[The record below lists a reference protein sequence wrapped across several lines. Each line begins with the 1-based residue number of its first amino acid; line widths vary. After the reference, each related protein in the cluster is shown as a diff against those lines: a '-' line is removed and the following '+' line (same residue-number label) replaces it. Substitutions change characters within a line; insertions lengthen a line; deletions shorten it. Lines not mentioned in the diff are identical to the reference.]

1 MKQDWSKHPK
11 FDGLMTTGM
20 MMIKQIGFMSPKTGQ
35 TSKKTMKSLA
45 KSVCIKT
52 IPSRATAEP
61 LIVRAMVIDRIKK
74 MDADSEDMY
83 SDLNADAE

>member
-1 MKQDWSKHPK
+1 
-11 FDGLMTTGM
+11 
-20 MMIKQIGFMSPKTGQ
+20 MSPKIGQ
-35 TSKKTMKSLA
+35 TSKKTVKSLA
-45 KSVCIKT
+45 KSVGIKT

-61 LIVRAMVIDRIKK
+61 LIVRAMAIARIKK